1 MHVKLTENERI
12 KGAPRYYDF
21 QMSGITFTQSA
32 IKLNNTRLFIQA
44 RCSYNNNIHIVVNHE
59 ETDSIYYT
67 LYIHIILI
75 MLYMNIN

>member
-1 MHVKLTENERI
+1 VHVKLTENERI

-44 RCSYNNNIHIVVNHE
+44 RCTI
-59 ETDSIYYT
+59 TIY
-67 LYIHIILI
+67 I
-75 MLYMNIN
+75 